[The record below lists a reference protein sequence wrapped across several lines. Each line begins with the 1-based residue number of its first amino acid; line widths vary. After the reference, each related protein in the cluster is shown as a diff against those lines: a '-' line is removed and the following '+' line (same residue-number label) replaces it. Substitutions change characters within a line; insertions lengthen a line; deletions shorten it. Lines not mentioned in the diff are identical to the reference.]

1 MSPSNSDSSGTS
13 YATERGISKRISGN
27 FRQGT
32 GNFGRHAR
40 WVKIPEAAIA
50 RLALRPRHFINYNVV
65 VNSTIEFDQRRNG
78 TRLHHRFASVGSC
91 KSANSVH
98 GLPSCE
104 DEKFNLV
111 AKVPPT
117 QMCPDK
123 PWNFAQLGHNFFAKV
138 PWIRIRIRWTRACT
152 PLAGQTERLDLDFLP
167 YVLFDVGFAIEPG
180 IQCRAARE
188 IREDR
193 GTDHFTGVVENSPG
207 GAQFTS
213 LDHWLDPLEMCA
225 SGGFAPGWCVGI
237 GAVVSQQK
245 EM

>member
-65 VNSTIEFDQRRNG
+65 VSSTIEFDQRCNG

-117 QMCPDK
+117 QMRPDK
-123 PWNFAQLGHNFFAKV
+123 PRNFAQLGHNFFAKV

-152 PLAGQTERLDLDFLP
+152 PLA
-167 YVLFDVGFAIEPG
+167 
-180 IQCRAARE
+180 
-188 IREDR
+188 ED
-193 GTDHFTGVVENSPG
+193 HGVIFPSSMAKRNG
-207 GAQFTS
+207 LTS
-213 LDHWLDPLEMCA
+213 IFCHTFCLT
-225 SGGFAPGWCVGI
+225 
-237 GAVVSQQK
+237 
-245 EM
+245 